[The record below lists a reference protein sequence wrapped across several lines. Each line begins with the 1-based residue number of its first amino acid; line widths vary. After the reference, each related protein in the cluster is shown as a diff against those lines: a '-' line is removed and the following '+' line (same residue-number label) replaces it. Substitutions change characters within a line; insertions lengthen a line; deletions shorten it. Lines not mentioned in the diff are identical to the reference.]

1 MTRELA
7 AVAPRPAAPSA
18 SGGAQGLSEQEA
30 ALRLAERAPFEPP
43 SSSRSYTS
51 IVRANVLTVFN
62 LILLVFGTITL
73 AFGDWRDALFLGV
86 LVSNSAIGITQE
98 VRAKRALDRLAALVA
113 PTGTVVRDGRRA
125 VPVEELVVG
134 DLVLLQP
141 GDQVVADGVLESSS
155 SLQLDESIVTGE
167 SRPAARG
174 SGDEVRSGSFAA
186 EGTGAYRVTAV
197 GPDSYAVRIAGEA
210 KAFRHPRSPLERTL
224 NQLLLTLLLVMC
236 LSALSSVRHSGSGG
250 HRSARRYRRRWPPW
264 SA

>member
-113 PTGTVVRDGRRA
+113 PTGTVVRDGRTRA
-125 VPVEELVVG
+125 VPVDELVVG
-134 DLVLLQP
+134 DLVALQP

-174 SGDEVRSGSFAA
+174 SATRSARGRSQPR
-186 EGTGAYRVTAV
+186 E
-197 GPDSYAVRIAGEA
+197 PVRIA
-210 KAFRHPRSPLERTL
+210 
-224 NQLLLTLLLVMC
+224 
-236 LSALSSVRHSGSGG
+236 
-250 HRSARRYRRRWPPW
+250 
-264 SA
+264 